1 MRAISKD
8 LAELDARI
16 ERLRER
22 IKASDLDLT
31 AFGRALAEGDRPLD
45 LRIANA
51 AGSRI
56 GPFLLCRLNC
66 KPLI

>member
-22 IKASDLDLT
+22 IKTSDLDLT
-31 AFGRALAEGDRPLD
+31 AFGRAAGGRGSTPRPSHCECGGIENRPIPAL
-45 LRIANA
+45 
-51 AGSRI
+51 
-56 GPFLLCRLNC
+56 
-66 KPLI
+66 